1 MIFGLAY
8 LLVTAA
14 VVLGGVN
21 KGIEKFSRVIMPIL
35 LVLIIIISV
44 YSLTL
49 HYEENGVV
57 RTGLQ
62 GLKKYV
68 IPDFSGMTLKDY
80 ATVLMDAMGQL
91 FFSIS
96 VAMGIM
102 VDDHSGGVCIFRHRG
117 NGERPGAD
125 VCFSAESI

>member
-21 KGIEKFSRVIMPIL
+21 KGIEKFSKVIMPIL

-49 HYEENGVV
+49 H
-57 RTGLQ
+57 
-62 GLKKYV
+62 
-68 IPDFSGMTLKDY
+68 
-80 ATVLMDAMGQL
+80 
-91 FFSIS
+91 
-96 VAMGIM
+96 
-102 VDDHSGGVCIFRHRG
+102 
-117 NGERPGAD
+117 
-125 VCFSAESI
+125 